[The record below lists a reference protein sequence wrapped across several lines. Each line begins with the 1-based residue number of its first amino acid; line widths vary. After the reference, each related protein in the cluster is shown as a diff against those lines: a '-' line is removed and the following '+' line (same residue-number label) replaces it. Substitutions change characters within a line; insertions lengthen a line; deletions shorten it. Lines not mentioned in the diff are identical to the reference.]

1 MDKKTAQCPMRLP
14 PELKTTIESLALK
27 DIRNVTEEIIV
38 LLCEAIHFRVN
49 GIRLSPEFF
58 HIEEYTDQW
67 NASQR
72 NKSKIVSKELEKIKF
87 ELEEPK

>member
-38 LLCEAIHFRVN
+38 LFCEAIHFRVN

-58 HIEEYTDQW
+58 HIENYTNEW
-67 NASQR
+67 NRKEGKKRLALIS
-72 NKSKIVSKELEKIKF
+72 ELEKIKF